1 MTIDEIEYI
10 KKCVNQN
17 HISCSN
23 KAKIMEILDNE
34 KEHIDW
40 LKMFMPKEVN
50 NIESRTKKIQW

>member
-50 NIESRTKKIQW
+50 NIES